1 MPAYMFANVEV
12 TDAAGYEQYRQQVS
26 ATIEAYGGRYLV
38 RGGATEVLEG
48 DWVPKRMVILEFADM
63 AQLKAWYQSPE
74 YRPLIELRQR
84 TATSTLVAVEGSQ
97 PVSSERRVHAP
108 LTIASSSNMAVARS
122 IERRN
127 ATAL

>member
-12 TDAAGYEQYRQQVS
+12 TDAAGYEQYRQRVS
-26 ATIEAYGGRYLV
+26 ATIAAYGGRYVV

-48 DWVPKRMVILEFADM
+48 DWTPKRMVILEFSDM

-84 TATSTLVAVEGSQ
+84 TAISTLVAVEGVVNS
-97 PVSSERRVHAP
+97 
-108 LTIASSSNMAVARS
+108 
-122 IERRN
+122 
-127 ATAL
+127 

>member
-1 MPAYMFANVEV
+1 MPAYLFANVEV
-12 TDAAGYEQYRQQVS
+12 TDGAGYEQYRQQVS

-84 TATSTLVAVEGSQ
+84 TAMSTLVAVEGVVN
-97 PVSSERRVHAP
+97 P
-108 LTIASSSNMAVARS
+108 
-122 IERRN
+122 
-127 ATAL
+127 

>member
-12 TDAAGYEQYRQQVS
+12 TDPAGYEQYRQQVS
-26 ATIEAYGGRYLV
+26 ATIEAFGGRYLV

-84 TATSTLVAVEGSQ
+84 TAMSTLVAVEG
-97 PVSSERRVHAP
+97 VVHP
-108 LTIASSSNMAVARS
+108 
-122 IERRN
+122 
-127 ATAL
+127 